1 MVKYILFHSK
11 YTEAKGTGALSLISA
26 YRYVT
31 ENLTDIVTV
40 FRQVKN
46 TISKATDHTRFTMYI
61 CINELVFN

>member
-1 MVKYILFHSK
+1 MVKYIHFHSK

-26 YRYVT
+26 YVT